1 MKNYICILLFFV
13 FGTLNAQ
20 QVKNLE
26 KITLSF
32 KDLSKSEVIKEIEK
46 KSNYYFYF
54 VESWLNDGKLVSGD
68 YTNVNVNVI
77 LGDLFKDTLINYF
90 IYSDSKVVLTLNS
103 VIHDSF
109 PNLVWKSQKVETDP
123 EETSTPIFYSE
134 NLKKNSV
141 KSNVVRI
148 GKETKNSTKKSYLLT
163 GYARNVNS
171 GEPIPSLAII
181 VKDKN
186 ISAVTNDKGFY
197 SIRLPTG
204 ANSVEAKSLGYA
216 DLKKTIII
224 YNNGSYNFLLSESSE
239 LLDELVIEAD
249 KDKNI
254 KEAVT
259 GITSIKIQEIK
270 NIPLILGERDILKVA
285 TTIPGI
291 KTAGEGSAGFN
302 VRGGKADQ
310 NLILLDDAVL
320 YNPQHFFGIFSAINP
335 FTTGGVDI
343 FKGSIPSEFGGR
355 LSSVF
360 NIKTKEADY
369 EKTSGQ
375 AAVGP
380 VTSNVTIQTPIVKG
394 KSSLIAGGRATY
406 SNWILRSLKEESLN
420 KSSISFYDFNLKYSH
435 KIGEN
440 DKLEASG
447 YYSNDS
453 FSITSDSLQSYTNR
467 LMSLKWRHQINDKSY
482 GDLILANSE
491 YKFNIEFDQNSIND
505 FDLDYKINETEL
517 KLRMKYL
524 ANEKHK
530 IDYGISTKLF
540 NISPGNIKPKGD
552 QSVVIPLEI
561 ADERALESA
570 IFVADNFEVSKKLL
584 LNIGFRYS
592 FFSALGA
599 STQNIYDPNQ
609 PKSENSITDT
619 QTFKKNEV
627 IKTYSGPE
635 IRSSL
640 RYSLSP
646 SLSIKASYNN
656 TYQYIHTLSNNTT
669 ASPTDTWRLS
679 SLNIKPQQANQYSL
693 GLYKNIDGNEYEL
706 SLEGYYKKSKNI
718 LDYKVGADLLL
729 NQNIET
735 EILQGKGKAYGI
747 EFLMKKNKGRLNGWI
762 GYSYSRSFIKLESE
776 FNEEQVNNGNFFPTN
791 FDKPHDV
798 NIIAN
803 YKITKRYSFSANF
816 SYQTGRPVTYPVGS
830 FIFNGAERVLYSDR
844 NKFRIPDYYRLDIG
858 FNVEGNHKLN
868 KVGHSFWNVSIYNVL
883 GRNNPYSVFFVT
895 EAGEIKAY
903 QSSIFSIPIPT
914 ITYNI
919 TF

>member
-1 MKNYICILLFFV
+1 MFLFFGIV
-13 FGTLNAQ
+13 NAQ

-26 KITLSF
+26 KITLHF
-32 KDLSKSEVIKEIEK
+32 KSLSKSEVIKEIEK

-54 VESWLNDGKLVSGD
+54 VESWLKDDKLISGD
-68 YTNVNVNVI
+68 YTDVNLNVI
-77 LGDLFKDTLINYF
+77 LRDLFNDTIINYF
-90 IYSDSKVVLTLNS
+90 IYSDNKVILTQNS

-109 PNLVWKSQKVETDP
+109 PNLVWKDQKVEV
-123 EETSTPIFYSE
+123 ESKEVSTPIFYRE

-148 GKETKNSTKKSYLLT
+148 GKESKNSTKRSYLLT
-163 GYARNVNS
+163 GYAKNIKT
-171 GEPIPSLAII
+171 GEPIPILAII
-181 VKDKN
+181 VKNKN

-204 ANSVEAKSLGYA
+204 ANIVEAKILGYT
-216 DLKKTIII
+216 DLNKTIII
-224 YNNGSYNFLLSESSE
+224 YNNGVYNFLLSESSE
-239 LLDELVIEAD
+239 LLDEIVIEAD

-285 TTIPGI
+285 TAIPGI

-302 VRGGKADQ
+302 VRGGKVDQ

-335 FTTGGVDI
+335 FTTGDVDI
-343 FKGSIPSEFGGR
+343 YKGSIPSEFGGR

-369 EKTSGQ
+369 EKISGE
-375 AAVGP
+375 ASIGP
-380 VTSNVTIQTPIVKG
+380 VTSNVTLQTPIVKG
-394 KSSLIAGGRATY
+394 KSSLIVGGRGTY
-406 SNWILRSLKEESLN
+406 SNWILRSLKDKTLN
-420 KSSISFYDFNLKYSH
+420 RSSISFYDFNLKYSH
-435 KIGEN
+435 KIYEN
-440 DKLEASG
+440 DKFEASG

-453 FSITSDSLQSYTNR
+453 FSITTDSLQSYTNR
-467 LMSLKWRHQINDKSY
+467 LVSLKWRHQFNDKSY
-482 GDLILANSE
+482 GDLILANSD
-491 YKFNIEFDQNSIND
+491 YKFNIQFDENSIND
-505 FDLDYKINETEL
+505 FGLDYRINETEL
-517 KLRMKYL
+517 KLKMKYL

-530 IDYGISTKLF
+530 IDYGISSKLF
-540 NISPGNIKPKGD
+540 NISPGNINPKGN
-552 QSVVIPLEI
+552 QSVIVPLKI
-561 ADERALESA
+561 ADERGLESA
-570 IFVADNFEVSKKLL
+570 IFVADNFEVNKKLY
-584 LNIGFRYS
+584 LNLGFRYS
-592 FFSALGA
+592 FFSTLGV
-599 STQNIYDPNQ
+599 STQNIYDPSQ
-609 PKSENSITDT
+609 PRSESSITST
-619 QTFKKNEV
+619 QTFKKNE
-627 IKTYSGPE
+627 IFKTYSGPE

-679 SLNIKPQQANQYSL
+679 NLNIKPQQANQYSL
-693 GLYKNIDGNEYEL
+693 GFYKNINGNEYEL
-706 SLEGYYKKSKNI
+706 SLEGYYKSSKNI

-729 NQNIET
+729 NETIET

-747 EFLMKKNKGRLNGWI
+747 EFLIEKNKGKLNGWL
-762 GYSYSRSFIKLESE
+762 GYSYSRSFIKLESN
-776 FNEEQVNNGNFFPTN
+776 FNEEQVNNGRFFPTN

-798 NIIAN
+798 NIVAN

-858 FNVEGNHKLN
+858 FNVEGNHKL
-868 KVGHSFWNVSIYNVL
+868 KKIGHSFWNVSIYNVL

-895 EAGEIKAY
+895 ESGEIKAY
-903 QSSIFSIPIPT
+903 KSSIFSIPIPT